1 MTWMQVS
8 WLQVSWL
15 QAGPT
20 IGAAFLASAVE
31 CVEAATIVLAVG
43 TVRGWRSAL
52 SGTALGLLALVV
64 LVAVLGSALPQIP
77 QRALQLALGLLL
89 LLFGM
94 RWLRKAILRAA
105 GRIKLHDEEA
115 LFRSETANL
124 RLAAVSQRYGV
135 DPVATVTA
143 FKAVLVEGLEVA
155 FIVLAVS
162 AGGPGLLPAAVAG
175 ALAAVLLVVLAAA
188 ALHRPLARV
197 PENTLK
203 FAVGIIISAFGVFWI
218 GEGLALPWP
227 GGDLAI
233 PVIAT
238 LLLGTALLAVRL
250 ATVPQP
256 AAVRR

>member
-1 MTWMQVS
+1 MT
-8 WLQVSWL
+8 WL
-15 QAGPT
+15 QAAPT
-20 IGAAFLASAVE
+20 SGAAFMASAVE

-52 SGTALGLLALVV
+52 AGTGLGLVV
-64 LVAVLGSALPQIP
+64 LALLIAVLGSALPQVP
-77 QRALQLALGLLL
+77 QRPLQLALGLLL

-105 GRIKLHDEEA
+105 GVIALHDEEA

-124 RLAAVSQRYGV
+124 RLARVTDRYGV

-155 FIVLAVS
+155 FIVLAVA
-162 AGGPGLLPAAVAG
+162 AGGPGLLPAALAG
-175 ALAAVLLVVLAAA
+175 ALAAVALVVIAAA

-203 FAVGIIISAFGVFWI
+203 FAVGVVISTFGLFWI
-218 GEGLALPWP
+218 GEGIGLPWP
-227 GGDLAI
+227 GEDLA
-233 PVIAT
+233 
-238 LLLGTALLAVRL
+238 LLGLGAGMLATALLGVRL
-250 ATVPQP
+250 ASRPRAMTAGP
-256 AAVRR
+256 R